1 MSSGTAVLGAPNLRT
16 PVGKTPPSSAP
27 EVHPQTRSVNICGV
41 MVDLVSLDDMLRE
54 IQARVMQRVPGYLIT
69 PNVDHVCLCRRNPEF
84 EQAYR
89 GAFLSVPDGMPL
101 IWSGRLLGTP
111 LVQRLSGNDIIY
123 SISEMAAEQGFSV
136 FFLGAAEGVAQEA
149 ARRLKELYPNLKVA
163 GTHSPPFG
171 FERSAE
177 ENAEVIERLRVA
189 APDICFVA
197 VGSPKQE
204 IWMRRHC
211 AESEIPVM
219 IGVGAALDFT
229 SGHKRRAPRVMQR
242 MGLEWFWRLCSEPRR
257 LWRRY
262 LVNDTLFFVLLARQF
277 MSRLIPGRRVVAYA
291 EEPAAQAEADVTYDG
306 K

>member
-16 PVGKTPPSSAP
+16 PAGKSPVSPVP
-27 EVHPQTRSVNICGV
+27 ETRPQTRSVNICGV
-41 MVDLVSLDDMLRE
+41 MVDLVSLEDMLRE
-54 IQARVMQRVPGYLIT
+54 IEARVRQRVPGYIIT

-111 LVQRLSGNDIIY
+111 LVERLSGNDIIY
-123 SISEMAAEQGFSV
+123 SISEMAAREGFSV
-136 FFLGAAEGVAQEA
+136 YFLGAAEGVAQEA
-149 ARRLKELYPNLKVA
+149 ARRLKELYPDLKVA
-163 GTHSPPFG
+163 GTHSPPHG
-171 FERSAE
+171 FERSSE
-177 ENAEVIERLRVA
+177 ENAEVLERLRVTD
-189 APDICFVA
+189 PDICFVA

-204 IWMRRHC
+204 IWMRQNC
-211 AESEIPVM
+211 AESRIPVM

-229 SGHKRRAPRVMQR
+229 SGNKRRAPRAMQR

-262 LVNDTLFFVLLARQF
+262 LVDDALFFVLLGRQF
-277 MSRLIPGRRVVAYA
+277 VSRLMPGRR
-291 EEPAAQAEADVTYDG
+291 AAAGAAASGGGADGMDG
-306 K
+306 GQ